1 MNGEKKKKVF
11 LAEDG
16 RSMTSN
22 KALAYLNNRDQM
34 VVENFKLLMKMG
46 LKETCSD
53 SEEALKAPKEIVP
66 MKTELNNGEPSC
78 KFDSREEMK
87 VDTNSGAKNVTN
99 IPEKEL
105 KQENKENKVDLKVT
119 ADHATQSGNEE
130 NLEEEKENVKM
141 SVGNGDQATGN
152 S

>member
-16 RSMTSN
+16 KSMTSS

-53 SEEALKAPKEIVP
+53 SEEAPKEIVP

-78 KFDSREEMK
+78 KFYEISQEEMQ

-99 IPEKEL
+99 IPEKDMKPENEKSKADKEGRRVKLEL
-105 KQENKENKVDLKVT
+105 CAHTL
-119 ADHATQSGNEE
+119 
-130 NLEEEKENVKM
+130 
-141 SVGNGDQATGN
+141 
-152 S
+152 

>member
-1 MNGEKKKKVF
+1 MPNGMNGEKKKKVF

-16 RSMTSN
+16 KSMTSS

-53 SEEALKAPKEIVP
+53 SEEAWKEIVP

-78 KFDSREEMK
+78 KFDEISQEEMQ

-105 KQENKENKVDLKVT
+105 KPENEESKADLR
-119 ADHATQSGNEE
+119 SGNEE
-130 NLEEEKENVKM
+130 NLE
-141 SVGNGDQATGN
+141 
-152 S
+152 